1 MKHTIILAHPNPAS
15 FNAHVAT
22 AYAEALAACGEEVIV
37 RDLYAM
43 GFDPCLKASEIPGQ
57 KEHGPATDVV
67 AERALLADV
76 QAFAFVYPL
85 WFNAPPAILKGYV
98 DRVFSLG
105 FGYGAT
111 FGGTEPALRGR
122 QLITFSS
129 SGAPD
134 AWVAQTEVVASL
146 RRIFDDH
153 LGAVT
158 GLAVLDHVHFGGI
171 VPNITPESVEGMLDE
186 VRDTARRRFG
196 PPA

>member
-1 MKHTIILAHPNPAS
+1 MKHAVILAHPNPAS
-15 FNAHVAT
+15 FNGRVAQ
-22 AYAEALAACGEEVIV
+22 AYAEALGACGETVLV
-37 RDLYAM
+37 RDLYAL
-43 GFDPCLKASEIPGQ
+43 GFDPLLKAREIPG
-57 KEHGPATDVV
+57 ATDFGPGPDVA

-105 FGYGAT
+105 FGFGAT
-111 FGGTEPALRGR
+111 FGGTEPALAGR
-122 QLITFSS
+122 QLISITS

-134 AWVAQTEVVASL
+134 AWVAQTDVVASL

-158 GLAVLDHVHFGGI
+158 GLAVVDHLHFGGI
-171 VPNITPESVEGMLDE
+171 VPHITAESVDDMLEE
-186 VRDTARRRFG
+186 VRTAARRRYG
-196 PPA
+196 PPG